1 LHGERFADDA
11 LTISYG
17 LANLSLEF
25 DESLLGSCS
34 GGESFASNLALTP
47 WCLGVGDPDDE
58 LPGLTLGVLVDAA
71 L

>member
-1 LHGERFADDA
+1 LNGERFADYA
-11 LTISYG
+11 LTVSDG

-25 DESLLGSCS
+25 DKSLLGGSS
-34 GGESFASNLALTP
+34 GRESFASNLALTP

-58 LPGLTLGVLVDAA
+58 LPGLTLRVLVDAA